1 MKYLGHILSYMGRH
15 PERTSSG
22 KLMLREVRTNE
33 EFALERTIR
42 DEVFIKEQS
51 VPYELEFE
59 NEELSTHFILWAS
72 GRAVGCGRFRW
83 VGPDI
88 KLERIAVLRSERG
101 NGYGTLIVKGLLE
114 EVRGKGPSSIYLN
127 SQTSVKG
134 FYERCGFRP
143 VGEEFLEAGIWHIR
157 MMMDRGGNKG

>member
-1 MKYLGHILSYMGRH
+1 MKYLRHILSSMGKH
-15 PERTSSG
+15 PERTSSE
-22 KLMLREVRTNE
+22 KLVLREVRTIE
-33 EFALERTIR
+33 EFALERSIR

-59 NEELSTHFILWAS
+59 NEDVSTHFLLWAG

-101 NGYGTLIVKGLLE
+101 NGYGKVIVKGLLE
-114 EVRGKGPSSIYLN
+114 AVRGKGAFCIYLN

-134 FYERCGFRP
+134 FYERCAFRP
-143 VGEEFLEAGIWHIR
+143 VGEEFLEAGIWHIK
-157 MMMDRGGNKG
+157 MMMDRGGKEG